1 YPMQADYVHGYP
13 MQADYVR
20 KQLAYYT
27 PSGFSNSLD
36 LRW

>member
-1 YPMQADYVHGYP
+1 MDYVHGYPMQADYVHGYP

-27 PSGFSNSLD
+27 
-36 LRW
+36 